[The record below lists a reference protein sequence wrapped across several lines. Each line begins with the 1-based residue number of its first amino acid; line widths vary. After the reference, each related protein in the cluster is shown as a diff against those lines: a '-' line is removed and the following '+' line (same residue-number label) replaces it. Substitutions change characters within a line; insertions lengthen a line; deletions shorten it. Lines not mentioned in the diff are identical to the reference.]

1 MYFRLAVARW
11 LAGWRARHRDRA
23 IGPLY
28 LNDARSVVARP
39 SPFSCSTTRAT
50 EQRCLSRIS
59 GQARATAVYPLVAGT
74 RETAGDAALEMIDLS
89 PEPPYAYLVA
99 IDSLSSLSLFLLSI
113 AFSFSFLVRL
123 LPPFTRSPFL
133 RPAEIRDPLRCV
145 RASILPEWLLLHRIF
160 CIVDDRSREPWTSA
174 RTPGLILAVRL
185 FDGVA
190 GPGNRD
196 SARETVTCRLNV
208 TEDSRLFRLT
218 RFFASER
225 KTRSVGNGATSFA
238 RFRLDVL
245 RRTRRR
251 EESTEIV
258 AEFIPPL
265 VERARRPM
273 SLGGAEGGPTLN

>member
-28 LNDARSVVARP
+28 LNDARSVVPRP

-99 IDSLSSLSLFLLSI
+99 IDSLSSLSL
-113 AFSFSFLVRL
+113 SFSSFPSFLFFFFLVRL

-145 RASILPEWLLLHRIF
+145 RASILPE
-160 CIVDDRSREPWTSA
+160 
-174 RTPGLILAVRL
+174 
-185 FDGVA
+185 
-190 GPGNRD
+190 
-196 SARETVTCRLNV
+196 
-208 TEDSRLFRLT
+208 
-218 RFFASER
+218 
-225 KTRSVGNGATSFA
+225 
-238 RFRLDVL
+238 
-245 RRTRRR
+245 
-251 EESTEIV
+251 
-258 AEFIPPL
+258 
-265 VERARRPM
+265 
-273 SLGGAEGGPTLN
+273 

>member
-28 LNDARSVVARP
+28 LNDARSVVPRP

-50 EQRCLSRIS
+50 EQRCLSGIS

-99 IDSLSSLSLFLLSI
+99 IDSLSSLSLFLLSS
-113 AFSFSFLVRL
+113 SFVSFHLSPAL
-123 LPPFTRSPFL
+123 LSF
-133 RPAEIRDPLRCV
+133 EIRDPLRCV
-145 RASILPEWLLLHRIF
+145 RASILPEWSLLHRIF

-251 EESTEIV
+251 EESTERV
-258 AEFIPPL
+258 AEFIPPPPPWWS
-265 VERARRPM
+265 VHGVPCR
-273 SLGGAEGGPTLN
+273 